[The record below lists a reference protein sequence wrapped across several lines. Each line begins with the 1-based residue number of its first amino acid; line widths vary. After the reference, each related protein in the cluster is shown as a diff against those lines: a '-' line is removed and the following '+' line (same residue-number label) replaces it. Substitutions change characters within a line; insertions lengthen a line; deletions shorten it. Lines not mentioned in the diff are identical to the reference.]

1 MYLTEEERAMLG
13 SKFGKGTAFAMR
25 LLTKV
30 GDAVGADRMV
40 KAASSHIV
48 SFGYQ
53 YYGFLAECR
62 ELDEKMLEGV
72 QKFRIPATTNPKFF
86 DVDDEKI
93 IRKFGIEDSAI
104 QKVRQSM
111 TDKRFEELGA
121 IPTYTCTPFYVHQT
135 RKGESLAGA
144 ESIAIVMY
152 NSLYGAR
159 LNRETGPTSLASAIT
174 GRTPEFGMHKPEN
187 RYAQV
192 QVDLDGS
199 LEADEFTT
207 SDYGALGYYV
217 GKIAGDRSSVFTNI
231 PENISM
237 THLKYLLAPL
247 GVSGAAM
254 LAHIVGVTPEAPT
267 LEAAL
272 LGRKPEEKIEVG
284 KGILDEVYQM
294 LNTATEEKAD
304 IAVFGCPH
312 APLEEII
319 KIAHLLEGKKIRDDA
334 FLLIATAVPIKL
346 LADRMGITN
355 IVEKSGGLIIKDTC
369 PHIFLYPDYQKALG
383 IRQRINIMATDSAKC
398 AHYAGAQGL
407 KIKYMSVVDCI
418 KSVL

>member
-1 MYLTEEERAMLG
+1 MYLSEEEQAMLEG
-13 SKFGKGTAFAMR
+13 NFGAGTAFAME
-25 LLTKV
+25 LLAKV
-30 GDAVGADRMV
+30 GDAVGAERMI

-72 QKFRIPATTNPKFF
+72 EAFRIPATTNPKFF
-86 DVDDEKI
+86 DVDDEKL
-93 IRKFGIEDSAI
+93 IRRFGIADSVI
-104 QKVRQSM
+104 ENVRQSM
-111 TDKRFEELGA
+111 TDKVFEKLGA
-121 IPTYTCTPFYVHQT
+121 LPTYTCTPFFTYQT

-152 NSLYGAR
+152 NSVYGAR

-192 QVDLDGS
+192 QVDLDSRLQPGK
-199 LEADEFTT
+199 FT
-207 SDYGALGYYV
+207 SVDYGALGYYV
-217 GKIAGDRSSVFTNI
+217 GKVAGDRSSVFTGI
-231 PENISM
+231 PQDISIKN
-237 THLKYLLAPL
+237 LKYLLAPL

-254 LAHIVGVTPEAPT
+254 LSHIVGITPEAPT

-272 LGRKPEEKIEVG
+272 LGRKPEEKIAVDG
-284 KGILDEVYQM
+284 DTLDEVYAV
-294 LNTATEEKAD
+294 LNTASEEKAD

-312 APLEEII
+312 APIDEII
-319 KIAHLLEGKKIRDDA
+319 EITRLLEGKKIRDDA
-334 FLLIATAVPIKL
+334 FLLIATAAPIRL
-346 LADRMGITN
+346 LASRMGLTD
-355 IVEKSGGLIIKDTC
+355 IVEKSGGLIISDTC

-383 IRQRINIMATDSAKC
+383 IKQSIKVMATDSAKC

-407 KIKYMSVVDCI
+407 KIKYMSAAECI
-418 KSVL
+418 NSVM